1 MSNSKKILITG
12 GAGFIGSAVIR
23 YIINHT
29 KDYVINLDKLTY
41 AANLKSLQSV
51 TESGRYFFVK
61 VDICDRQKLEQVFQ
75 KYKPNAVIHLAAE
88 SHVDRSINDPIN
100 FIESNIIGTFNLLE
114 TSRHYWLNLSDELKR
129 SFRFIHVS
137 TDEVY
142 GELLQ
147 TNLFFTELSP
157 YAPNNPYS
165 ASKASSDHLVRSWNK
180 TYGLPTI
187 IAHSTNN
194 YGPFQHS
201 EKLIPSVISNALSG
215 KPILIYGGGLQ
226 VRDWIYVE
234 DNVKALYS
242 VLING
247 KIGETYNIGAN
258 NESTNIELAEKL
270 CKILEELA
278 PQYKNGIIKYRD
290 LIQFVSDRPG
300 HDYRYAIDSS
310 KITKELGWKPQENFE
325 NGLRKTVE
333 FLICN
338 QIKKK
343 NY

>member
-23 YIINHT
+23 YIISHT

-51 TESGRYFFVK
+51 IESGRYFFEK

-88 SHVDRSINDPIN
+88 SHVDRSINDPVN

-114 TSRHYWLNLSDELKR
+114 TSRYYWLNLSEELKR

-194 YGPFQHS
+194 YGPYQHS

-215 KPILIYGGGLQ
+215 KPILIYGGGQQ

-234 DNVKALYS
+234 DNAKALYS

-258 NESTNIELAEKL
+258 NESTNIELTEKL

-310 KITKELGWKPQENFE
+310 KITKELGWEPQENFE

-338 QIKKK
+338 QIKKR

>member
-23 YIINHT
+23 YIIGHT

-41 AANLKSLQSV
+41 ASNLKSLQSV
-51 TESGRYFFVK
+51 TESGRYFFEK

-114 TSRHYWLNLSDELKR
+114 TSRYYWLNLSEELKR

-215 KPILIYGGGLQ
+215 KPILIYGKGLQ

-234 DNVKALYS
+234 DNAKALYS
-242 VLING
+242 VFING

-270 CKILEELA
+270 CKILDELA

>member
-23 YIINHT
+23 YIISYT

-41 AANLKSLQSV
+41 AANLKSLQSA
-51 TESGRYFFVK
+51 TESGRYFFEK

-88 SHVDRSINDPIN
+88 SHVDRSINDPVN

-114 TSRHYWLNLSDELKR
+114 ISRYYWLNLSEELKR

-194 YGPFQHS
+194 YGPYQYI
-201 EKLIPSVISNALSG
+201 EKLIPSVIINALAG
-215 KPILIYGGGLQ
+215 KQIPIYGNGFQ

-234 DNVKALYS
+234 DTAKALYN
-242 VLING
+242 IFANCE
-247 KIGETYNIGAN
+247 IGEVYNIGAN
-258 NESTNIELAEKL
+258 NEYTNLELVKML
-270 CKILEELA
+270 CSLLDELA
-278 PQYKNGIIKYRD
+278 PEYQKGIKQYKD

-310 KITKELGWKPQENFE
+310 KIANKLGWSAQESFE
-325 NGLRKTVE
+325 SGLRKTVLWYLNNLGILE
-333 FLICN
+333 
-338 QIKKK
+338 
-343 NY
+343 